1 VIFTPF
7 SNNPLTASDRNDATF
22 SVNKFSDKSTSV
34 TIKRNK
40 ENNKNYDL
48 YCKQASHHTL

>member
-34 TIKRNK
+34 TTKKKKMEKKKIC
-40 ENNKNYDL
+40 KNYDI
-48 YCKQASHHTL
+48 